1 MDCPVCKKTMSEQD
15 FGGLKVDVCRTG
27 CKGIWFDWFEL
38 KNLDEKNE
46 GVGDLLKEALNSDH
60 HKDSNRGRIN
70 CPKCQNPMT
79 AHFYQSSKE
88 VTVDECYQCGGFY
101 LDSGE
106 LEVIREN
113 FMTEQDR
120 EDYVNHLKSRIP
132 EVAIAEKQL
141 ASEKMKINPAAVIR
155 AEAVASFVNMLVNT
169 FKK

>member
-1 MDCPVCKKTMSEQD
+1 MECPVCKKIMSEQD
-15 FGGLKVDVCRTG
+15 FGGVKVDVCNTG

-38 KNLDEKNE
+38 KKLDEKNE
-46 GVGDLLKEALNSDH
+46 GMGDLLKQSLNSEH
-60 HKDSNRGRIN
+60 HKDSNRGKIK

-113 FMTEQDR
+113 FMNEQDR
-120 EDYVNHLKSRIP
+120 EEYVKHLISRIP
-132 EVAIAEKQL
+132 EVAIAKSEL
-141 ASEKMKINPAAVIR
+141 AADKMKVNPATVYR
-155 AEAVASFVNMLVNT
+155 AQAVAKFVGMLGHT